1 MRLFDWVLLSIDI
14 DGSVFDDCSV
24 VGKSFPRIHVNPEI
38 DVVWEWCQ
46 CGPCLLSSDTKSS
59 VISLEKTD
67 WTSGMFLLV
76 FVYQEWSMDFG
87 SSTLETP
94 GLVHVQ

>member
-1 MRLFDWVLLSIDI
+1 MRLFDVLLSIDI

-38 DVVWEWCQ
+38 DVVWERFQ

-67 WTSGMFLLV
+67 WASSMLLLV
-76 FVYQEWSMDFG
+76 FVHQEWSMDFG

-94 GLVHVQ
+94 GLVYVQ